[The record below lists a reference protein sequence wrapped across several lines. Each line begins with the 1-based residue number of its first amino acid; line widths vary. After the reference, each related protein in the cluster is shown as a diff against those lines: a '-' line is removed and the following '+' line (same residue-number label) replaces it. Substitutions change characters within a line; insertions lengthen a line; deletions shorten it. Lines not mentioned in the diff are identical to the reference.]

1 MQAFLQQYGQMIGFG
16 ILVLLLLRMSIDF
29 GQLFGMMRAG
39 FSAVGSRLRPAAVV
53 QVDADDE
60 TEALR
65 ATKYLLKYF
74 TRHHCPAGIA
84 AAKTCGQHLLDHGDD
99 PAPTSGA

>member
-1 MQAFLQQYGQMIGFG
+1 VQAFLQQYGQLIGFG

-29 GQLFGMMRAG
+29 GQAMGWIRAG
-39 FSAVGSRLRPAAVV
+39 IAWLRPTSTA
-53 QVDADDE
+53 QSPIDADDE

-99 PAPTSGA
+99 PAPTPGAS